1 MNGWTL
7 IDKNN
12 NSLSINDVY
21 INKGNYFVFNYY
33 DTIKKIDGV
42 NYHPLN
48 FKISSVN
55 EKIFLYDNER
65 KIVDS
70 VVYNIDSIKSSYARN
85 IPINKFEEETW
96 EWNNS
101 DTSTIGYD
109 NKKYQILKIQLEDRL
124 KKESNIEEKYFYL
137 GSVGKFTI

>member
-1 MNGWTL
+1 M
-7 IDKNN
+7 KR
-12 NSLSINDVY
+12 
-21 INKGNYFVFNYY
+21 
-33 DTIKKIDGV
+33 
-42 NYHPLN
+42 
-48 FKISSVN
+48 
-55 EKIFLYDNER
+55 FLYDNER

-70 VVYNIDSIKSSYARN
+70 VVYKIDSIKSSYARN

-124 KKESNIEEKYFYL
+124 KKEKI
-137 GSVGKFTI
+137 